1 MLTTAC
7 KNLGKPQSLNPKMR
21 LHCCRYGVR
30 GFTAHDYKPI
40 VLTPDKIEGI
50 HHTGGTILGTSNV
63 HRIHTKRRQR
73 HKELQLH
80 GPSSSDEEED
90 WDSNASATA
99 SGSAS
104 PSSDT
109 ESTRSSSSGGS
120 SNGNGVRGSSSSLQ
134 QADALSSMLG
144 AQDELEQILDK
155 LEFW

>member
-1 MLTTAC
+1 MMPC
-7 KNLGKPQSLNPKMR
+7 S
-21 LHCCRYGVR
+21 YGVR

-40 VLTPDKIEGI
+40 VLTSDKIEGI

-73 HKELQLH
+73 HKEMQLH

-90 WDSNASATA
+90 WDSSTAATA

-104 PSSDT
+104 PTSDT
-109 ESTRSSSSGGS
+109 ESSSSSS
-120 SNGNGVRGSSSSLQ
+120 SNGNGARGSSSSSSGRSQ
-134 QADALSSMLG
+134 PDVLSSMLG

-155 LEFW
+155 LEFWWVTCYA

>member
-1 MLTTAC
+1 
-7 KNLGKPQSLNPKMR
+7 
-21 LHCCRYGVR
+21 VR

-40 VLTPDKIEGI
+40 VLTSDKIEGI

-63 HRIHTKRRQR
+63 HRIHTRRRQR
-73 HKELQLH
+73 HKEMQLH

-90 WDSNASATA
+90 WDSSTPATA

-104 PSSDT
+104 LTSDT
-109 ESTRSSSSGGS
+109 ESSSSSSG
-120 SNGNGVRGSSSSLQ
+120 SNGNGVRGSSSRGAQ
-134 QADALSSMLG
+134 PDVLSSMLG